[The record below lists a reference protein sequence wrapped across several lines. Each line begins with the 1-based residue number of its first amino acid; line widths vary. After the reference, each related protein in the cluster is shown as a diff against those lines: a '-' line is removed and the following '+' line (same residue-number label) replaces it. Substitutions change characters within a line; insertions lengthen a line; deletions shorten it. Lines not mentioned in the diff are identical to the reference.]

1 MPETLAWLVLK
12 TDANSF
18 EKRASLPFLCD
29 LRDFFKDKH
38 PDMWQRMRNANKV
51 VAGFFLQASTEHARD
66 SRALLDGPWELSKCL
81 RNALEESEGGTPFA
95 NTEHNTR
102 TDRHTTSPL
111 NTLADLAVA
120 AAAAAGGER
129 GVPVPGSH
137 HQPHDS
143 QAWTS
148 GVGRSASRLN
158 TNVLGLQNEG
168 TVTDQLPSPASYE
181 AGSTLMTTYGQD
193 VHRQWQMYA
202 GQNPETI
209 HGPPAESHA
218 SVAAADQVEADS
230 SSDQRDLS
238 AGSCVANHDTPS
250 SHPTYQEVDGRQ
262 RELHTPAT
270 STMPNSTAGTQQM
283 QYTHATHRLDNT
295 GRYNL
300 LDRGPVQMAHA
311 TGRSPMGRANV
322 GPITTSQVQVDAGSN
337 QLHML
342 AEVEQSHT
350 QQTIPQHDPL
360 YGAQNNQQY
369 VLGHAG
375 MATGEPNTPSG
386 WWQAEGSR
394 GSHETMAARFLPDS
408 GLNGIYHSTMANGY
422 NTNDE
427 WERMEQELFTRY
439 GDCTNQF

>member
-1 MPETLAWLVLK
+1 VLK

-51 VAGFFLQASTEHARD
+51 VAGFFLQASTEHPRD
-66 SRALLDGPWELSKCL
+66 RRALLDGPWELSKCL
-81 RNALEESEGGTPFA
+81 RNALEESDGGTPLA

-120 AAAAAGGER
+120 AAAAGGER

-148 GVGRSASRLN
+148 GVCRSASSLN

-218 SVAAADQVEADS
+218 SVAAADQLQANASGLRAGISQQQLSGAMSDMTGMNPEACG
-230 SSDQRDLS
+230 Q
-238 AGSCVANHDTPS
+238 CVQPQWLPRGQAHQN
-250 SHPTYQEVDGRQ
+250 
-262 RELHTPAT
+262 
-270 STMPNSTAGTQQM
+270 TMPNPAPTGSLVCFNEADIAMANNSEAITAHM
-283 QYTHATHRLDNT
+283 NDVWPAEWWDEF
-295 GRYNL
+295 
-300 LDRGPVQMAHA
+300 LDRGV
-311 TGRSPMGRANV
+311 
-322 GPITTSQVQVDAGSN
+322 
-337 QLHML
+337 
-342 AEVEQSHT
+342 
-350 QQTIPQHDPL
+350 
-360 YGAQNNQQY
+360 
-369 VLGHAG
+369 
-375 MATGEPNTPSG
+375 
-386 WWQAEGSR
+386 
-394 GSHETMAARFLPDS
+394 
-408 GLNGIYHSTMANGY
+408 
-422 NTNDE
+422 
-427 WERMEQELFTRY
+427 
-439 GDCTNQF
+439 